1 MASEIVGSKIS
12 DSAADQLKPSQRNY
26 GQNGYGGASSDLPH
40 QNTRSG
46 FLPGCGTPVNDQLRN
61 VKANPYPTTFGN
73 KNPNA
78 K

>member
-1 MASEIVGSKIS
+1 MAAKIVGSNEP
-12 DSAADQLKPSQRNY
+12 DFPADALKPRQSGY

-46 FLPGCGTPVNDQLRN
+46 YLPGPGTPVNDQLRK
-61 VKANPYPTTFGN
+61 VKADPYPTTFGN